1 MRVVG
6 IKVDWSKY
14 LVIPEDI
21 LETNLL
27 RIVLESKVVDT
38 YYKKTVT
45 DDNVGSVGFIETSE
59 IEGWDKTVE
68 VVEMTEILA
77 ENNRLQRELDKALTE
92 LAAIKNVSTST
103 ELVV

>member
-38 YYKKTVT
+38 YYKKMV
-45 DDNVGSVGFIETSE
+45 DEEKIGSLEFIETSE
-59 IEGWDKTVE
+59 IAGWDKTETVIQME
-68 VVEMTEILA
+68 QVME
-77 ENNRLQRELDKALTE
+77 ENNRLQRELDKALTQ
-92 LAAIKNVSTST
+92 LAAIQNTSTSKD
-103 ELVV
+103 LAV